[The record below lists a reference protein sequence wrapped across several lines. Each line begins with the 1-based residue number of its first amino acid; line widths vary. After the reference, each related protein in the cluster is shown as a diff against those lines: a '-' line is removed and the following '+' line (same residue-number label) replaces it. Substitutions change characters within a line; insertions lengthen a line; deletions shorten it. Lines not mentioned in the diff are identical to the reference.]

1 MPILCCLPCMKNK
14 EKKKKS
20 NPKNYEKQEILTS
33 ENTVKEQ
40 HHKNPHLNTNRDSIE
55 NNDYAFIQDSNMT
68 TTTTQRQDSNKAT
81 SSSNKPLGGGEY
93 QLANDIFVKKSTI
106 TEKIEI
112 DSNLYSLPKM
122 SNNDKFSLIDDEEP
136 PYIKIP
142 AKNFD
147 ASIIYDIN
155 KSEYDKNNNND
166 MILNNN
172 SNNNKDSDY
181 YYTPADIDNN
191 NHQSIYHPKSS
202 HYEVLPDY
210 EILTHME
217 HDNKNVSR
225 LNVTHNPSNNIRH
238 INVEENH
245 YSNIDSNHL
254 NNIQYMDINSSET
267 VNNSQNQNR
276 SILLINNNIDSV
288 QF

>member
-1 MPILCCLPCMKNK
+1 M
-14 EKKKKS
+14 
-20 NPKNYEKQEILTS
+20 
-33 ENTVKEQ
+33 
-40 HHKNPHLNTNRDSIE
+40 
-55 NNDYAFIQDSNMT
+55 
-68 TTTTQRQDSNKAT
+68 TTTTQRQDSNKT
-81 SSSNKPLGGGEY
+81 SNSRNKPSGGGDGEY
-93 QLANDIFVKKSTI
+93 QLANDICIKKSTI
-106 TEKIEI
+106 NENKEIE
-112 DSNLYSLPKM
+112 SNLYSMPKM
-122 SNNDKFSLIDDEEP
+122 SNNGKFSLIDDEEP

-142 AKNFD
+142 TKNFD

-172 SNNNKDSDY
+172 SNNKESDY

-225 LNVTHNPSNNIRH
+225 LTVNQNPGNNIRH

-254 NNIQYMDINSSET
+254 NNIQYMDINSSGM
-267 VNNSQNQNR
+267 
-276 SILLINNNIDSV
+276 
-288 QF
+288 F